1 MDSGFVESPRLSIRG
16 FFEREGLLTG
26 IADNRVL
33 ASRRIGPLLASMV
46 LVLGL
51 VLAAGAINPAAAR
64 PSRATM
70 VVDWQTGRVISA
82 YNPDKL
88 HAPASLTKVMTLYLV
103 FEALADKRLK
113 INQALRISR
122 RAQYARPSRLG
133 LRAGGTI
140 TVRQAILALVTKSAN
155 DAAVVLA
162 EALGGSEAKFARM
175 MTAKARSLGMRR
187 TTFRNASGLPAR
199 GQLSTARDLAVLAR
213 AIISKYPQHYQY
225 FSTRAFVYR
234 GRVYRN
240 HNRLLGRYPG
250 VDGLKTGY
258 VRASGYNLIV
268 SARNK
273 AGRRVIA
280 VVLGGRSGRDRDR
293 RMTAMLNKSFGKQ
306 PVYAA
311 AKPGKATTVL
321 VARAGG
327 PTLKRTRRATTRRR
341 SALRASS
348 LTARRYRRYSV
359 QVGAYRSHRH
369 ARRAVLLAAR
379 RLPQFRGAR
388 RRIVRSRS
396 GRIYMARLQGF
407 SRKQAYSA
415 CRTLRRAKQHCA
427 VYGPRR
433 HRRRS
438 RS

>member
-1 MDSGFVESPRLSIRG
+1 MTRQSDSHL
-16 FFEREGLLTG
+16 
-26 IADNRVL
+26 L
-33 ASRRIGPLLASMV
+33 ASRRIGPVLAAMV

-51 VLAAGAINPAAAR
+51 VLVAGAINPASAR
-64 PSRATM
+64 PGRATL
-70 VVDWQTGRVISA
+70 VVDWKTGRVVSA

-113 INQALRISR
+113 IDQPLRISR

-133 LRAGGTI
+133 LRAGVTI

-162 EALGGSEAKFARM
+162 EALGGSEANFARM
-175 MTAKARSLGMRR
+175 MTAKARQLGMRR

-199 GQLSTARDLAVLAR
+199 GQLTTARDLAILAR
-213 AIISKYPQHYQY
+213 AIISKYPQYYQY

-234 GRVYRN
+234 GRVFRN

-258 VRASGYNLIV
+258 VRTSGHNLIV

-280 VVLGGRSGRDRDR
+280 IVLGGRSRQDRDW
-293 RMTAMLNKSFGKQ
+293 RMTALLDKSFGKQ
-306 PVYAA
+306 PIYAA
-311 AKPGKATTVL
+311 AKPGVTAAVL
-321 VARAGG
+321 ARRTKTQ
-327 PTLKRTRRATTRRR
+327 TLKPTRR
-341 SALRASS
+341 
-348 LTARRYRRYSV
+348 LTARRSYAGRRSSFAAYRYRRYSV

-369 ARRAVLLAAR
+369 ARRAAYRAAR

-415 CRTLRRAKQHCA
+415 CRTLRRAKQQCA

-433 HRRRS
+433 RHRRS

>member
-1 MDSGFVESPRLSIRG
+1 MTDLSDIQ
-16 FFEREGLLTG
+16 
-26 IADNRVL
+26 VL
-33 ASRRIGPLLASMV
+33 ATRRIGSVFAALL

-51 VLAAGAINPAAAR
+51 ILFTGAINPASAR

-70 VVDWQTGRVISA
+70 VVDWQTGRVLSA

-103 FEALADKRLK
+103 FDALANNRLK
-113 INQALRISR
+113 INQSLKISR
-122 RAQYARPSRLG
+122 RAQFARPSRLG
-133 LRAGGTI
+133 LRAGDTI

-162 EALGGSEAKFARM
+162 EALGGSEANFGRM
-175 MTAKARSLGMRR
+175 MTTKARRLGMLR

-199 GQLSTARDLAVLAR
+199 GQLTTARDLAILAR
-213 AIISKYPQHYQY
+213 AIISKYPQHYHY

-258 VRASGYNLIV
+258 VRASGHNLIV

-273 AGRRVIA
+273 TGRRVIA
-280 VVLGGRSGRDRDR
+280 IVLGGRSRRDRDW
-293 RMTAMLNKSFGKQ
+293 RMTAMLNRSFGKQ
-306 PVYAA
+306 PIYAA
-311 AKPGKATTVL
+311 AKPKGTTTVL
-321 VARAGG
+321 VNRTQAETLK
-327 PTLKRTRRATTRRR
+327 PTLR
-341 SALRASS
+341 
-348 LTARRYRRYSV
+348 LTARLNSVRKKSSFVPKRYRRYSV

-369 ARRAVLLAAR
+369 ARRAAYRAAR

-396 GRIYMARLQGF
+396 GRIYKARLQGF

-433 HRRRS
+433 YRRS

>member
-1 MDSGFVESPRLSIRG
+1 M
-16 FFEREGLLTG
+16 TG
-26 IADNRVL
+26 IADNHVL
-33 ASRRIGPLLASMV
+33 ASRRIGPVLAAVV

-51 VLAAGAINPAAAR
+51 VLVAGAINPASAR
-64 PSRATM
+64 PGRATL
-70 VVDWQTGRVISA
+70 VVDWKTGRVISA

-122 RAQYARPSRLG
+122 RARYARPSRLG

-162 EALGGSEAKFARM
+162 EALGGSEANFARM
-175 MTAKARSLGMRR
+175 MTAKARRLGMRR

-199 GQLSTARDLAVLAR
+199 GQLTTARDLAVLAR
-213 AIISKYPQHYQY
+213 AIISKYPQHYRY

-273 AGRRVIA
+273 SGRRVIA
-280 VVLGGRSGRDRDR
+280 IVLGGRSSRERDW
-293 RMTAMLNKSFGKQ
+293 RMTALLDKSFGKQ
-306 PVYAA
+306 PIYAE
-311 AKPGKATTVL
+311 AKPGNATTVL
-321 VARAGG
+321 VARAGA
-327 PTLKRTRRATTRRR
+327 PTLKRTRR
-341 SALRASS
+341 
-348 LTARRYRRYSV
+348 LTARRKSVVRTSSFVAKRYRRYSV

-369 ARRAVLLAAR
+369 ARRAAMLAAK

-415 CRTLRRAKQHCA
+415 CRTLRRARQDCT

-433 HRRRS
+433 YRRS

>member
-1 MDSGFVESPRLSIRG
+1 MTTLTKIQGLS
-16 FFEREGLLTG
+16 
-26 IADNRVL
+26 
-33 ASRRIGPLLASMV
+33 SRRIGPVFATIV

-51 VLAAGAINPAAAR
+51 VLIAGAINPAAAR
-64 PSRATM
+64 PSRASM
-70 VVDWQTGRVISA
+70 VVDWKTGRVVSA

-103 FEALADKRLK
+103 FEALANKRLR
-113 INQALRISR
+113 IDQPLRISR
-122 RAQYARPSRLG
+122 RAQFARPSRLG
-133 LRAGGTI
+133 LRAGRTI

-162 EALGGSEAKFARM
+162 EALGRSEANFARM

-199 GQLSTARDLAVLAR
+199 GQLTTARDLAVLAR
-213 AIISKYPQHYQY
+213 AIISKYPQHYHY

-280 VVLGGRSGRDRDR
+280 IVLGGRSSRDRDW
-293 RMTAMLNKSFGKQ
+293 RMTALLNKSFGKRTM
-306 PVYAA
+306 YAE
-311 AKPGKATTVL
+311 AKPKGATTVL
-321 VARAGG
+321 VARAGA
-327 PTLKRTRRATTRRR
+327 PTLKLTQRAAARR
-341 SALRASS
+341 SYAVKSASI
-348 LTARRYRRYSV
+348 TAVRYGRYSV

-369 ARRAVLLAAR
+369 ARRAAILAAR

-396 GRIYMARLQGF
+396 GRIYQARLQGF

-433 HRRRS
+433 RRS
-438 RS
+438 

>member
-1 MDSGFVESPRLSIRG
+1 
-16 FFEREGLLTG
+16 
-26 IADNRVL
+26 
-33 ASRRIGPLLASMV
+33 MV
-46 LVLGL
+46 FVLGL
-51 VLAAGAINPAAAR
+51 VLVAGAINPAAAR

-70 VVDWQTGRVISA
+70 VVDWKTGRVISA

-103 FEALADKRLK
+103 FEALANRRLK
-113 INQALRISR
+113 IDQRLRISR

-133 LRAGGTI
+133 LRAGRTI

-162 EALGGSEAKFARM
+162 EALGGSEANFGRM

-199 GQLSTARDLAVLAR
+199 GQLTTARDLAVLAR
-213 AIISKYPQHYQY
+213 AMISKYPQHYHY

-280 VVLGGRSGRDRDR
+280 IVLGGRSSRDRDW
-293 RMTAMLNKSFGKQ
+293 RMTALLDQSFGKR
-306 PVYAA
+306 PVYAE
-311 AKPGKATTVL
+311 AKSGNTRTVL
-321 VARAGG
+321 VARAR
-327 PTLKRTRRATTRRR
+327 TLKLTRR
-341 SALRASS
+341 
-348 LTARRYRRYSV
+348 LTARRKSVVRTSSFAANRNRRYSV

-369 ARRAVLLAAR
+369 ARRAAYRAAR
-379 RLPQFRGAR
+379 RLSQFRGTR

-396 GRIYMARLQGF
+396 GRIYQARLQGF

-433 HRRRS
+433 TRRS

>member
-1 MDSGFVESPRLSIRG
+1 MTGLSD
-16 FFEREGLLTG
+16 FQ
-26 IADNRVL
+26 VL
-33 ASRRIGPLLASMV
+33 AYQRIGAV
-46 LVLGL
+46 FAAL
-51 VLAAGAINPAAAR
+51 VLALGLILFTGSINPASAR
-64 PSRATM
+64 PSRATI
-70 VVDWQTGRVISA
+70 VVDWQSGRVMSA
-82 YNPDKL
+82 YKADKL

-103 FEALADKRLK
+103 FEALASKRLK
-113 INQALRISR
+113 IDQSLKISR
-122 RAQYARPSRLG
+122 RAQFARPSRLG

-162 EALGGSEAKFARM
+162 EALGGSEANFGRI
-175 MTAKARSLGMRR
+175 MTAKARALGMLR

-199 GQLSTARDLAVLAR
+199 GQLTTARDLAILAR
-213 AIISKYPQHYQY
+213 AIISKYPQHYHY

-258 VRASGYNLIV
+258 VRASGHNLIV

-273 AGRRVIA
+273 TGRRVIA
-280 VVLGGRSGRDRDR
+280 IVLGGRSRRDRDW
-293 RMTAMLNKSFGKQ
+293 RMTAMLNRSFGKQ
-306 PVYAA
+306 SMYAA
-311 AKPGKATTVL
+311 ANPKGTSTVL
-321 VARAGG
+321 VNRTRAETLK
-327 PTLKRTRRATTRRR
+327 PTLR
-341 SALRASS
+341 
-348 LTARRYRRYSV
+348 LTARLNSVRKTSSFVPRRYRRYSV

-369 ARRAVLLAAR
+369 ARRAAYRAAR
-379 RLPQFRGAR
+379 RLPQFRYAR

-433 HRRRS
+433 YRRS

>member
-1 MDSGFVESPRLSIRG
+1 
-16 FFEREGLLTG
+16 
-26 IADNRVL
+26 
-33 ASRRIGPLLASMV
+33 MV
-46 LVLGL
+46 FVLGL
-51 VLAAGAINPAAAR
+51 VLVAGAVNPAAAR

-70 VVDWQTGRVISA
+70 VVDWKSGRVLSS

-103 FEALADKRLK
+103 FEALAKNRLK
-113 INQALRISR
+113 IDQPLRISR
-122 RAQYARPSRLG
+122 HAQFARPSRLG
-133 LRAGGTI
+133 LRAGRTI

-155 DAAVVLA
+155 DAAAVLA
-162 EALGGSEAKFARM
+162 EALGGSEANFGRM
-175 MTAKARSLGMRR
+175 MTARARSLGMLR

-199 GQLSTARDLAVLAR
+199 GQLTTARDLAILAR
-213 AIISKYPQHYQY
+213 AIISKYPQHYHY

-258 VRASGYNLIV
+258 VRASGHNLIV

-273 AGRRVIA
+273 TGRRVIA
-280 VVLGGRSGRDRDR
+280 IVLGGRSRRDRDV
-293 RMTAMLNKSFGKQ
+293 RMTALLNRSFGMR
-306 PVYAA
+306 PVYAK
-311 AKPGKATTVL
+311 AKPGNTTTVL
-321 VARAGG
+321 VTRTKR
-327 PTLKRTRRATTRRR
+327 PTFKLTPR
-341 SALRASS
+341 
-348 LTARRYRRYSV
+348 LTARRSYVARTSSYAAKRYRRYSV
-359 QVGAYRSHRH
+359 QVGAYRSPRH
-369 ARRAVLLAAR
+369 ARRAAYRAAR
-379 RLPQFRGAR
+379 HLRQFRGTR

-396 GRIYMARLQGF
+396 GRIYQARLQGF

-433 HRRRS
+433 HRRR